1 MLGTHGMRERE
12 EVSTLI
18 ESLTP
23 GKPQRW
29 TVCRGPL
36 AHLAAQRLPP
46 ARFPL
51 GRLRASGHAAGGAQR
66 IPVGAAEQLQ
76 RGLAGRAIARRRRGR
91 LLERQEA
98 AAERR
103 AAGLYGALPAVIG
116 TLWAREGPVLL
127 GPEAHHARPAETV
140 AAVGAHRFAGRALT
154 QGADGISGA
163 RGERQ
168 GCGRRRRRRGRGR
181 RGRRRAEDRPL
192 SKADEPPLTT
202 QTQTAPTPGTRA
214 RGGVLAALRSDVQVL
229 AAARSSIQVL
239 AAVRSHFRLIALPTF
254 EQLSSLPP

>member
-1 MLGTHGMRERE
+1 
-12 EVSTLI
+12 V
-18 ESLTP
+18 
-23 GKPQRW
+23 Q
-29 TVCRGPL
+29 GPL
-36 AHLAAQRLPP
+36 AHLAAQGLPP

-51 GRLRASGHAAGGAQR
+51 RRLRASGHAAGGAQR
-66 IPVGAAEQLQ
+66 IPVGATEQLQ

-91 LLERQEA
+91 LLESQEA

-116 TLWAREGPVLL
+116 TLRAREGPVLL

-154 QGADGISGA
+154 QGADGISWA

-168 GCGRRRRRRGRGR
+168 GCGRRRRRGRGR
-181 RGRRRAEDRPL
+181 RGRRRAEDRPEI
-192 SKADEPPLTT
+192 KADEPQPTT

-214 RGGVLAALRSDVQVL
+214 RGAGSWLPCALTSRSWQL
-229 AAARSSIQVL
+229 RIPPSRSLQLCALISGSGIRSS
-239 AAVRSHFRLIALPTF
+239 PC
-254 EQLSSLPP
+254 P

>member
-1 MLGTHGMRERE
+1 M
-12 EVSTLI
+12 
-18 ESLTP
+18 
-23 GKPQRW
+23 
-29 TVCRGPL
+29 CRGPL

-116 TLWAREGPVLL
+116 TLRAREGPVLL

-140 AAVGAHRFAGRALT
+140 AAVGAHRFAGCALT

-181 RGRRRAEDRPL
+181 RGRRRAEGRPL
-192 SKADEPPLTT
+192 SKADEP
-202 QTQTAPTPGTRA
+202 QPTDDSDPDCANAGHARAGRGPGC
-214 RGGVLAALRSDVQVL
+214 LAL
-229 AAARSSIQVL
+229 
-239 AAVRSHFRLIALPTF
+239 
-254 EQLSSLPP
+254 